1 MAYRPATAVRVE
13 ALGASWWIAGSDAD
27 NASLLSTL
35 MASQSG
41 LSGNLTDL
49 PQEVIVELCKFF
61 DASVK
66 RWSGVLSPEP
76 LDESEAVGYDPE
88 EPWPCT
94 KENVAAIPV
103 LDKVQVMVAY
113 VIRLTEILGNAP
125 SAPEPP
131 MSSTAPGALS
141 TEPASASVSP
151 STHTSAPSP
160 CSNLTEVVGP

>member
-1 MAYRPATAVRVE
+1 MAYRPVTAVRVE
-13 ALGASWWIAGSDAD
+13 ALGASWWITGSDAD

-66 RWSGVLSPEP
+66 RWEGVLAPEQE
-76 LDESEAVGYDPE
+76 DGGAGDA
-88 EPWPCT
+88 PWDCT
-94 KENVAAIPV
+94 LENRQQLPTM
-103 LDKVQVMVAY
+103 DKVQVMVAY
-113 VIRLTEILGNAP
+113 VLRLAEILGNAP

-131 MSSTAPGALS
+131 TSSTAPGALS